1 MLYRWDAFNQNEE
14 GRGSASE
21 KHTDLI
27 KKASYC
33 LKITTSLL
41 AFCLVFVAATISKGA
56 LFFMIAQIAPPTH
69 NITSQTNLSSITN
82 PPLQYC
88 PNYTNALKDDIS
100 TGSSGAGAQL
110 QDTTTS
116 APETTKYYVDYDET
130 QSISWM
136 W

>member
-1 MLYRWDAFNQNEE
+1 
-14 GRGSASE
+14 
-21 KHTDLI
+21 
-27 KKASYC
+27 
-33 LKITTSLL
+33 
-41 AFCLVFVAATISKGA
+41 
-56 LFFMIAQIAPPTH
+56 MIAQIAPPTH

-88 PNYTNALKDDIS
+88 PKLVNTNSLKDDTS
-100 TGSSGAGAQL
+100 TGASGSGVQV

-116 APETTKYYVDYDET
+116 APDAPKFYVDYAEA

>member
-1 MLYRWDAFNQNEE
+1 
-14 GRGSASE
+14 
-21 KHTDLI
+21 
-27 KKASYC
+27 
-33 LKITTSLL
+33 
-41 AFCLVFVAATISKGA
+41 
-56 LFFMIAQIAPPTH
+56 MIAQIAPPTH

-88 PNYTNALKDDIS
+88 PKLVSTNDLKDD
-100 TGSSGAGAQL
+100 TGSSGAGVQL

-116 APETTKYYVDYDET
+116 APDAPKFYVDYGEA